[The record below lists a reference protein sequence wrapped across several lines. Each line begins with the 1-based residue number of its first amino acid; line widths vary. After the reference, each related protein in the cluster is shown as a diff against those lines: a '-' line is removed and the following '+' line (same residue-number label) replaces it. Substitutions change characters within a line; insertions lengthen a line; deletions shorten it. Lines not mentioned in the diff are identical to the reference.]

1 MSAPDERRG
10 LAHACIVDRD
20 ELEILHAL
28 ERTARDLRR
37 KRDEHRARGGRDT
50 NWAKTLP
57 IGVADPFDLV
67 LDALDE
73 VRAAVAARREG
84 SRR

>member
-1 MSAPDERRG
+1 MSTAAERRG
-10 LAHACIVDRD
+10 LAHACIVDSD
-20 ELEILHAL
+20 ELQVLLTL
-28 ERTARDLRR
+28 ESVARDLRR
-37 KRDEHRARGGRDT
+37 KRDDHRARGGRDT

-57 IGVADPFDLV
+57 IGVVEPFDLV

-84 SRR
+84 RTR